1 MRYTLASRWR
11 FGVFVRCGSSLAARG
26 LQRIYSLN
34 NMQTTSYKIGQKV
47 RHCKRLE
54 WGVGSIIKI
63 EVITREG
70 RPDRRIWIRFPNVG
84 EKTVLASMAELE
96 HLDTESMPE
105 GGPSL
110 ADLHAQSDG
119 GWLGQITKRKPEHIM
134 TALPD
139 AATDPFLPL
148 RRRLQNVLAL
158 YRFDSGPRLVE
169 WAVAQSGLNDPLSRF
184 NRHELENF
192 FQRWRFAL
200 DAHLGRLLQE
210 ARREPGV
217 LDEAMKGAP
226 SAAVGTV
233 RKLASMR

>member
-1 MRYTLASRWR
+1 
-11 FGVFVRCGSSLAARG
+11 
-26 LQRIYSLN
+26 
-34 NMQTTSYKIGQKV
+34 MQTTSYKIGQKV
-47 RHCKRLE
+47 RHTKRPE

-96 HLDTESMPE
+96 HLEADANATFTPAT
-105 GGPSL
+105 L
-110 ADLHAQSDG
+110 ADLHARSDG
-119 GWLGQITKRKPEHIM
+119 GWLGEISKNKPEGIM

-139 AATDPFLPL
+139 AVTDPFLPL
-148 RRRLQNVLAL
+148 RRRLQNAFQL
-158 YRFDSGPRLVE
+158 YRFDAGARLIE

-200 DAHLGRLLQE
+200 DAHVGRLLQE

-217 LDEAMKGAP
+217 LEDALRGAP
-226 SAAVGTV
+226 PAAANTV
-233 RKLASMR
+233 RRLAAMR

>member
-1 MRYTLASRWR
+1 
-11 FGVFVRCGSSLAARG
+11 
-26 LQRIYSLN
+26 
-34 NMQTTSYKIGQKV
+34 MQTTSYKIGHRV
-47 RHCKRLE
+47 RHTKRPE
-54 WGVGSIIKI
+54 WGVGSVVKI
-63 EVITREG
+63 EVITRDG

-96 HLDTESMPE
+96 HLDEAE
-105 GGPSL
+105 GPGGGNPTL
-110 ADLHAQSDG
+110 ADLHARSDG
-119 GWLGQITKRKPEHIM
+119 GWLGAISKQKPEHIM

-158 YRFDSGPRLVE
+158 YRFDAHARLIE

-184 NRHELENF
+184 SRHELESF

-217 LDEAMKGAP
+217 LDEALKGAP
-226 SAAVGTV
+226 PAAVGTV

>member
-1 MRYTLASRWR
+1 MRYTLASRSPYGAHR
-11 FGVFVRCGSSLAARG
+11 RDAAIAAKGAVR
-26 LQRIYSLN
+26 
-34 NMQTTSYKIGQKV
+34 MQATSYKIGQRV

-54 WGVGSIIKI
+54 WGTGSIIKI
-63 EVITREG
+63 EVITRDG

-96 HLDTESMPE
+96 HVEEEARLGA
-105 GGPSL
+105 GGHETTPSL

-119 GWLGQITKRKPEHIM
+119 GWLGQISKQKPEHIM
-134 TALPD
+134 IALPD

-148 RRRLQNVLAL
+148 RRRLQNVAAL

-169 WAVAQSGLNDPLSRF
+169 WAVAQSGLNDPLSHF
-184 NRHELENF
+184 NRHELENLY
-192 FQRWRFAL
+192 QRWRFAL
-200 DAHLGRLLQE
+200 DAQLGRLLQE

-226 SAAVGTV
+226 PAALGAM

>member
-1 MRYTLASRWR
+1 
-11 FGVFVRCGSSLAARG
+11 
-26 LQRIYSLN
+26 
-34 NMQTTSYKIGQKV
+34 MQTTSYKIGQKV

-54 WGVGSIIKI
+54 WGTGSIIKI

-70 RPDRRIWIRFPNVG
+70 RADRRIWIRFPNVG

-96 HLDTESMPE
+96 HVE
-105 GGPSL
+105 GEAPSAAGPSL

-119 GWLGQITKRKPEHIM
+119 GWLGAINKRKPEHIM

-169 WAVAQSGLNDPLSRF
+169 WAVAQSGLNDPLSQF
-184 NRHELENF
+184 NRHELESF
-192 FQRWRFAL
+192 FHRWRFAL
-200 DAHLGRLLQE
+200 DAHLGRLMQE

-217 LDEAMKGAP
+217 MDEAMKGAP
-226 SAAVGTV
+226 PAAVGAM
-233 RKLASMR
+233 RKLAAMR

>member
-1 MRYTLASRWR
+1 
-11 FGVFVRCGSSLAARG
+11 
-26 LQRIYSLN
+26 
-34 NMQTTSYKIGQKV
+34 MQTTSYKIGQKV
-47 RHCKRLE
+47 RHTKRPE

-96 HLDTESMPE
+96 HLEADANATFAPAT
-105 GGPSL
+105 L
-110 ADLHAQSDG
+110 ADLHARSDG
-119 GWLGQITKRKPEHIM
+119 GWLGEISKNKPEGIM

-139 AATDPFLPL
+139 AVTDPFLPL
-148 RRRLQNVLAL
+148 RRRLQNAFQL
-158 YRFDSGPRLVE
+158 YRFDAGARLIE

-200 DAHLGRLLQE
+200 DAHVGRLLQE

-217 LDEAMKGAP
+217 LEDALRGAP
-226 SAAVGTV
+226 PAAANTV
-233 RKLASMR
+233 RKLAAMR